1 MKTVTVKPKGRKAAL
16 DRKYKA
22 NKPKPRKGYREARRV
37 KRGRNDNVVEE
48 RKFYTK
54 KEVFL
59 SRMAS
64 IMQVSPKMARSFF
77 SQRVVS
83 AIRLNPLAGEPDKI
97 KRRLEEHGAE
107 LQEVPWSKYT
117 YIVTNLDKSELVEF
131 DEYEDGEFYIQSLS
145 SMLPVIILDPKP
157 RDKIL
162 DMTAAPGS
170 KTTQIAGLVDNKAK
184 IYANDNNVNRADKL
198 KNILKAFHVK
208 GVSVTIG
215 EGEKLGEEYPY
226 TFDKVL
232 LDAPCTGEGLIYLQ
246 GSNPLRFWHVKKIDR
261 MVEIQKKLIL
271 SAYRTLKPGGL
282 LVYSTCT
289 LEPQENEAI
298 VSYLIEQYP
307 DAELENISIDSLP
320 SFVDYKQYV
329 QRGTRKWNKT
339 EFHKFSG
346 RTLRV
351 NPGSVMTGFYIAKIR
366 KPTEV

>member
-1 MKTVTVKPKGRKAAL
+1 MKTVTIKPKGRKARL
-16 DRKYKA
+16 DRKYKEH
-22 NKPKPRKGYREARRV
+22 KPKPRKGYKEARRV

-59 SRMAS
+59 SRMGS

-83 AIRLNPLAGEPDKI
+83 AIRLNPLGGQPDKI
-97 KRRLEEHGAE
+97 KRRLEEHGAQ
-107 LQEVPWSKYT
+107 LQKVPWSKYT
-117 YIVTNLDKSELVEF
+117 YIVTNMDKSELVEF
-131 DEYEDGEFYIQSLS
+131 DEYTDGEFYIQSLS
-145 SMLPVIILDPKP
+145 SMLPVVVLDPKP
-157 RDKIL
+157 GDKIL

-170 KTTQIAGLVDNKAK
+170 KTTQIAGLTDNKAN
-184 IYANDNNVNRADKL
+184 ITANDSNENRADKL
-198 KNILKAFHVK
+198 KNILRAFHVK
-208 GVSVTIG
+208 GVKVMVA
-215 EGEKLGEEYPY
+215 EGESLGEEYPQ

-261 MVEIQKKLIL
+261 MVEIQKKLII
-271 SAYRTLKPGGL
+271 SAYRTLKPGGI

-289 LEPQENEAI
+289 LEPMENEAI
-298 VSYLIEQYP
+298 VTYLIDKYP

-320 SFVDYKQYV
+320 DFVDYKQYV
-329 QRGTRKWNKT
+329 QRGTRKWNKM
-339 EFHKFSG
+339 EFNQFSG

-351 NPGSVMTGFYIAKIR
+351 NPGSVMTGFYVAKIK
-366 KPTEV
+366 KPLD